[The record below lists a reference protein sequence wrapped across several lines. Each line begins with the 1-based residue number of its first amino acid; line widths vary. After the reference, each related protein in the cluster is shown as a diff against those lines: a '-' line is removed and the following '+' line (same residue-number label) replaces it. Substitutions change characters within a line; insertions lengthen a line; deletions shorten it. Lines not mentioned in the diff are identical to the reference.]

1 MLARVAVE
9 ELEAWYLGDLTAI
22 RAAYPRVPATLN
34 KKRGLRNPDSVAGG
48 TWEAL
53 DRVLKKAGYPAG
65 LRKIAA
71 AEAIAPHM
79 EPSRNTSHSF
89 QIFWQGVERL
99 LGEAEVPR

>member
-1 MLARVAVE
+1 VLARVAVE

-79 EPSRNTSHSF
+79 EPGRNTSHSF